1 MKNNIVVCPKS
12 LEGEVCKVVF
22 EGWLELRKCGEK
34 WADVLGLSDW
44 TISYVLTDEESEGLE
59 LGHNDYDFDSKT
71 SVITICKQP
80 RNEHFIMF
88 QEETL
93 IHELLHCK
101 FPIEYEDESYEA
113 KVCADLQHQ
122 VLNDTARALFM
133 TKYGLS
139 MSDYKRM
146 ITFTACNRI

>member
-1 MKNNIVVCPKS
+1 MVNFDSNEQLS
-12 LEGEVCKVVF
+12 
-22 EGWLELRKCGEK
+22 KCANE
-34 WADVLGLSDW
+34 WIEVLGLSDW
-44 TISYVLTDEESEGLE
+44 CVTCVLAECESDDSGDLE
-59 LGHNDYDFDSKT
+59 LGHNDYDFCNKT
-71 SVITICKQP
+71 SVITIYKQP

-139 MSDYKRM
+139 MSDYKRL
-146 ITFTACNRI
+146 ITF